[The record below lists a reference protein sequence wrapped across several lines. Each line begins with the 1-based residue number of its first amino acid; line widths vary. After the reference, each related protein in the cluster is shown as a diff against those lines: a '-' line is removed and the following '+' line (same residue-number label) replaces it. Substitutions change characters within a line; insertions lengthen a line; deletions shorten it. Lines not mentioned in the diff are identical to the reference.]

1 MRTLIAIS
9 VLTIAGYLIYRR
21 VSEYMCPIGEDILR
35 DVHLDCERPYC
46 RGWTSVTDW
55 RRVWN

>member
-21 VSEYMCPIGEDILR
+21 VSREMDEIFEDL
-35 DVHLDCERPYC
+35 DFHLDCERPYC
-46 RGWTSVTDW
+46 RERTSVTW
-55 RRVWN
+55 GNLN